1 MRQEWFN
8 PHNGRHY
15 LVDLYEDLFGDW
27 ILIRRWW
34 GARRTG
40 NQNMAMM
47 PSRADA
53 LNEVRNIEVKRR
65 SHGYQRVR

>member
-8 PHNGRHY
+8 PYNGRHY

-34 GARRTG
+34 GARRAG
-40 NQNMAMM
+40 NQKTAMM
-47 PSRADA
+47 LSHADA

-65 SHGYQRVR
+65 SHGYQSVR